1 MERVFAPERLDE
13 LFEKK
18 ALKQYTRELLFSTV
32 VNMMSLVVC
41 NIRPSLSAAYKAF
54 AKQVGVSK
62 VSFYSKIN
70 GIEPQVSQA
79 LVRYSASELAP
90 IIETLG
96 GQTQELL
103 PGYRVKILDGNN
115 LGATEHRIEVLRTV
129 RGGPECWCS

>member
-103 PGYRVKILDGNN
+103 PGYQVKILDGNN

-129 RGGPECWCS
+129 RGGSEC